1 MGEAPAFFQ
10 SNIILGLV
18 LFSLGTLGV
27 LWQRNALSV
36 FMSIELMLNAAN
48 LVLIT
53 FAQRFGDEAGG
64 GLVLLIISVAAAE
77 AGVGLAIFLRI
88 YRQRATIELD
98 KANELQG

>member
-10 SNIILGLV
+10 SNLILGIV
-18 LFSLGTLGV
+18 LFGLGTLGV

-36 FMSIELMLNAAN
+36 FMCIELMLNAAN

-53 FAQRFGDEAGG
+53 FAQRFADEAGG
-64 GLVLLIISVAAAE
+64 GLVLLVISVAAAE
-77 AGVGLAIFLRI
+77 AGVGLAIFVRI

-98 KANELQG
+98 KANEMQG